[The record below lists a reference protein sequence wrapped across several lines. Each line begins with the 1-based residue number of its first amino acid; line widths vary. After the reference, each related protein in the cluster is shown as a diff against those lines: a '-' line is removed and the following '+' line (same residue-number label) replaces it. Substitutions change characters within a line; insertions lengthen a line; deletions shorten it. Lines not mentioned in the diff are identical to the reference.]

1 MTESTNKYSNIMH
14 YPMLNL
20 VRLVLSIMVTW
31 SHCYPLTKN
40 QEPFEKYTGAIS
52 AGSIAVIGF
61 FFISGFLVAQSYIRN
76 PSISVFIIS
85 RVSRI
90 WPALCASLLLSILL
104 AWATSV
110 AEFSTFFNAS
120 IKYFY
125 HNIKL
130 FEGISYN
137 LPEAFHGAPFKS
149 VNGSLWTLPWEAR
162 MYIGL
167 LGIGVLGILFS
178 RATYNLLFLVC
189 FIFFISKTNVLHNLL
204 TIDNKLVP
212 TLIISFMTGVFFFLN
227 KPQSHIRGACILILA
242 AVFCA
247 ITQNTDLFYLFLVCG
262 VVYLL
267 GFIDCNHSPI
277 NKTDISYGVYIYSFP
292 IQQYLISNF
301 GISSPFLLFITVMP
315 FVAILS
321 YFSWRYIEKPCM
333 KLKTIIPEE
342 FCNTAFFKK
351 INIFI

>member
-1 MTESTNKYSNIMH
+1 MMSPEITSNNINH

-31 SHCYPLTKN
+31 SHCYPLTKH

-61 FFISGFLVAQSYIRN
+61 FFISGFLVTQSYTRN
-76 PSISVFIIS
+76 PSICVFIIS

-90 WPALCASLLLSILL
+90 WPALCVSLLLSILL
-104 AWATSV
+104 AWNTSI
-110 AEFSTFFNAS
+110 AEISTFFNAS
-120 IKYFY
+120 INYFY

-130 FEGISYN
+130 VEGISYS
-137 LPEAFHGAPFKS
+137 LPGAFHGAPFNS
-149 VNGSLWTLPWEAR
+149 VNGSLWTLPWEVR

-189 FIFFISKTNVLHNLL
+189 FILFISKTNIFQNLL
-204 TIDNKLVP
+204 PIDNKLVP
-212 TLIISFMTGVFFFLN
+212 TMIIAFMTGIIIFLN
-227 KPQSHIRGACILILA
+227 KPQSHIRGACILLLG

-247 ITQNTDLFYLFLVCG
+247 LTQNKDLFYLFLVCG
-262 VVYLL
+262 IVYFL
-267 GFIDCNHSPI
+267 GFSKSNYSPI

-292 IQQYLISNF
+292 IQQFFISKF
-301 GISSPFLLFITVMP
+301 EISSPFILFIAVMP

-321 YFSWRYIEKPCM
+321 YFSWRYIEKPCL
-333 KLKTIIPEE
+333 KLKAIVPKVFGKTSGL
-342 FCNTAFFKK
+342 NT
-351 INIFI
+351 